1 LAPEGF
7 PLALVTST
15 LLFVAVQAQGMPSW
29 FSALPA
35 MCGALVI
42 GPINAWLLMTV
53 PNILPLVLAH
63 LTFFTVM
70 IL

>member
-1 LAPEGF
+1 
-7 PLALVTST
+7 
-15 LLFVAVQAQGMPSW
+15 MPSW